1 MKRGKPAASK
11 KTSGT
16 LRAEALRARCNKLS
30 EAERRELRDEAM
42 RLYIATEPRPIDA
55 RRS

>member
-11 KTSGT
+11 KTLGT
-16 LRAEALRARCNKLS
+16 LQAEALRARCNKLS

-42 RLYIATEPRPIDA
+42 RLYIGTEPRLAGAHRP
-55 RRS
+55 